1 VFKPRPSRTDCAS
14 MSSGNTNATCSV
26 VYDVSGGDL
35 DPRFPIWRPRNVNMV
50 DGRPFVALG
59 ERDHMLKG
67 YLGVRNCHGFFLHLA
82 KKRNY
87 AVDELLLA
95 KIREVDEFAMAV
107 PFSAR
112 KNPPEINQKSII
124 LAVGDDSSIEVLIEL
139 IPAKKVSVLL
149 TAPNLHALSEY
160 AKDYAAQAASPRKRA
175 RFKAPIVCCGQAFV
189 KKNVGRKTVS
199 AICRDSAGTAV
210 RKILKV
216 NGRWTQDSVDVV
228 VDELTEYLRHAH
240 HVEVNGEMVLASVHH
255 LEMFAVD
262 DIDARSCESADAERE
277 ESQAESADAPA
288 DDTIDG

>member
-1 VFKPRPSRTDCAS
+1 
-14 MSSGNTNATCSV
+14 MSSGNTNVACIV
-26 VYDVSGGDL
+26 VYDVSGGSL
-35 DPRFPIWRPRNVNMV
+35 DPRFPIWRPRDVNMV

-82 KKRNY
+82 KKRND

-95 KIREVDEFAMAV
+95 KIREVDEFAMAL
-107 PFSAR
+107 PSSAR
-112 KNPPEINQKSII
+112 KNPPELNQKSII

-139 IPAKKVSVLL
+139 VRHVKVSVLL

-160 AKDYAAQAASPRKRA
+160 AKDYAAHSPSPRKRA
-175 RFKAPIVCCGQAFV
+175 RPKAPIVRCGQAFF
-189 KKNVGRKTVS
+189 KKNVSRKTVS

-228 VDELTEYLRHAH
+228 VDELTEYLRHVH
-240 HVEVNGEMVLASVHH
+240 HVEVDGEFVLASIHR
-255 LEMFAVD
+255 LEMFADD
-262 DIDARSCESADAERE
+262 DIDATSCEREDSPAEP
-277 ESQAESADAPA
+277 ADAPA
-288 DDTIDG
+288 DDAIDR

>member
-1 VFKPRPSRTDCAS
+1 
-14 MSSGNTNATCSV
+14 MSSGNTTVTCSV

-35 DPRFPIWRPRNVNMV
+35 DPRFPVWRPRNVNMV

-82 KKRNY
+82 KKRND
-87 AVDELLLA
+87 AVDKLLLT

-107 PFSAR
+107 SASAR
-112 KNPPEINQKSII
+112 KNPPELTQKSII
-124 LAVGDDSSIEVLIEL
+124 LAVSDDRNIEVLIEL
-139 IPAKKVSVLL
+139 IPTKNVCVLV

-160 AKDYAAQAASPRKRA
+160 AKDYATTAPSPRRRA
-175 RFKAPIVCCGQAFV
+175 RFKAPRVRCGQAFV

-199 AICRDSAGTAV
+199 AICRDSAGSAV

-240 HVEVNGEMVLASVHH
+240 HVEVHGEMVLASVHH
-255 LEMFAVD
+255 LEMFAGAD
-262 DIDARSCESADAERE
+262 SDARSCESDDAARE
-277 ESQAESADAPA
+277 ESPVESAYAPD
-288 DDTIDG
+288 DDTIGG